1 VTGDPGLVA
10 MARQVIER
18 EQVLLLGTPATR
30 GDGGKQG
37 GDMSGAASVSS
48 ADPSALAGWTA
59 GTWTI
64 DPAHTVVAFA
74 ARHLM
79 SRVRGTF
86 SQVNGKIVTGPDPAL
101 CSATAAVALSSVSTG
116 NEMRDNHLRSGDF
129 FDTGHSPT
137 LTFASTGLR
146 QENGLWVLT
155 GDLTIRAVTRPA
167 EFEVEFLGVDPAG
180 LQGETRIGFS
190 ARGAIMRR
198 DFGIT
203 FGLAADSK
211 IVVGGKV
218 DITRDVQAVLD
229 A

>member
-1 VTGDPGLVA
+1 
-10 MARQVIER
+10 
-18 EQVLLLGTPATR
+18 
-30 GDGGKQG
+30 
-37 GDMSGAASVSS
+37 MSSAASVSS
-48 ADPSALAGWTA
+48 ADLSALAGWTP

-86 SQVNGKIVTGPDPAL
+86 SQVDGKIITGPDPAL
-101 CSATAAVALSSVSTG
+101 CSAVAAVALSSVSTG
-116 NEMRDNHLRSGDF
+116 NEMRDNHLRSADF
-129 FDTGHSPT
+129 FDIEHWPT
-137 LTFASTGLR
+137 MTFASTGLR
-146 QENGLWVLT
+146 KVNGLRVLA

-167 EFEVEFLGVDPAG
+167 EFEVEFLGVDPTG

-190 ARGAIMRR
+190 ARGAIVRR

-203 FGLAADSK
+203 FGLATDSK
-211 IVVGGKV
+211 IVVGDKV
-218 DITRDVQAVLD
+218 DITLDVQAVLD

>member
-1 VTGDPGLVA
+1 MG
-10 MARQVIER
+10 M
-18 EQVLLLGTPATR
+18 
-30 GDGGKQG
+30 QG
-37 GDMSGAASVSS
+37 EDMSSAARVSGAG
-48 ADPSALAGWTA
+48 PSAPTGWTA

-86 SQVNGKIVTGPDPAL
+86 SQVDGTIVTGQDPAL
-101 CSATAAVALSSVSTG
+101 SSATAAVALSSVSTG
-116 NEMRDNHLRSGDF
+116 NEMRDNHLRSADF
-129 FDTGHSPT
+129 FDSEHSPT
-137 LTFASTGLR
+137 MTFASTGLR
-146 QENGLWVLT
+146 QEDGAWVLT
-155 GDLTIRAVTRPA
+155 GDLTIREVTRPA
-167 EFEVEFLGVDPAG
+167 EFEVEFLGVDPTG

-198 DFGIT
+198 DFGII

-211 IVVGGKV
+211 IVVGDKV
-218 DITRDVQAVLD
+218 DITLDAQAVLD

>member
-1 VTGDPGLVA
+1 
-10 MARQVIER
+10 
-18 EQVLLLGTPATR
+18 
-30 GDGGKQG
+30 
-37 GDMSGAASVSS
+37 MSSAASASS
-48 ADPSALAGWTA
+48 ATPSALAGWTA

-86 SQVNGKIVTGPDPAL
+86 SQVDGKLVTGVDPAL

-116 NEMRDNHLRSGDF
+116 NEMRDSHLRSADF
-129 FDTGHSPT
+129 FDTEHSPT
-137 LTFASTGLR
+137 MTFASTSLR
-146 QENGLWVLT
+146 PENGAWVLT
-155 GDLTIRAVTRPA
+155 GDLTIKAVTRPA
-167 EFEVEFLGVDPAG
+167 EFEVEFPGVDPAG

-190 ARGAIMRR
+190 APGAIMRR

-211 IVVGGKV
+211 IVAGDKV
-218 DITRDVQAVLD
+218 DITLDVQAVLD

>member
-1 VTGDPGLVA
+1 
-10 MARQVIER
+10 
-18 EQVLLLGTPATR
+18 
-30 GDGGKQG
+30 
-37 GDMSGAASVSS
+37 MSSAASVSS

-59 GTWTI
+59 GIWTI

-116 NEMRDNHLRSGDF
+116 NEMRDNHLRSADF
-129 FDTGHSPT
+129 FDIGHSPAM
-137 LTFASTGLR
+137 TFASTGLR
-146 QENGLWVLT
+146 QENGAWVLT

-211 IVVGGKV
+211 IVVGDKV
-218 DITRDVQAVLD
+218 DITLDVQAVLD

>member
-1 VTGDPGLVA
+1 
-10 MARQVIER
+10 
-18 EQVLLLGTPATR
+18 
-30 GDGGKQG
+30 
-37 GDMSGAASVSS
+37 MSSAASVSG
-48 ADPSALAGWTA
+48 ADPSVLAGWTA

-86 SQVNGKIVTGPDPAL
+86 SQVSGEIVTGPDPTV

-116 NEMRDNHLRSGDF
+116 NEMRDNHLRSSDF
-129 FDTGHSPT
+129 FDAEHSPT
-137 LTFASTGLR
+137 MTFASTGVR
-146 QENGLWVLT
+146 HENGAWLLT
-155 GDLTIRAVTRPA
+155 GDLTIRAVARPV
-167 EFEVEFLGVDPAG
+167 ELEVEFLGVDPTG

-190 ARGAIMRR
+190 ARGAIVRR

-211 IVVGGKV
+211 IVVGDKV
-218 DITRDVQAVLD
+218 DLTLDVEAVLD